1 MQEYLEIAD
10 EGRAEADK
18 ILRRMESE
26 VHKVYRTAYS
36 EMQAKA
42 DEYLKNFI
50 KEDARLREQVKNG
63 TLSVADYK
71 QWRISHMLTGRR
83 WYEMA
88 DVLATD
94 MVNSNLI
101 ASSIINYH
109 LPEVYA
115 IGYNYG
121 LYTVEKQA
129 LFETSFT
136 LYDRHTVERLI
147 RDKPDLIP
155 QAKINIPRDKHW
167 NKQKMNSAITQGI
180 LQGESIPE
188 ISKRL
193 AKVTDMN
200 EVSAIRNARTM
211 TTSAENGGRIESYRN
226 AESLGIKTHK
236 TWLAT
241 LDGYTR
247 RSHINLD
254 GETVSD
260 VDGTFSNGCRYP
272 ADPRGEPAEVYN
284 CRCTMTSQV
293 IKIDL
298 SDLSKRN
305 NKLGD
310 MTYDEWKNSK
320 GNEPIFKKARN
331 EKRDE
336 KQFKEYKK
344 LKVENLPKNFREFQN
359 LKYDTPDKW
368 EEMKKSAR
376 QARKEK
382 QTS

>member
-1 MQEYLEIAD
+1 MTDYQEIAD

-50 KEDARLREQVKNG
+50 KEDSRLREQVKNG
-63 TLSVADYK
+63 TFSLEDYK
-71 QWRISHMLTGRR
+71 QWRYSHMLTGKR

-115 IGYNYG
+115 VGYNYG

-147 RDKPDLIP
+147 HDKPDLIP
-155 QAKINIPRDKHW
+155 QAKINISRDKRW
-167 NKQKMNSAITQGI
+167 NKQKLNSAITQGI
-180 LQGESIPE
+180 LQGETIPE
-188 ISKRL
+188 ISQRL

-236 TWLAT
+236 TWISA
-241 LDGYTR
+241 LDGRTR
-247 RSHINLD
+247 HSHRQLD
-254 GETVSD
+254 GETISD
-260 VDGTFSNGCRYP
+260 VDGVFSNGCRYP
-272 ADPRGEPAEVYN
+272 GDPDGIPEEVYN
-284 CRCTMTSQV
+284 CRCTLISQSV
-293 IKIDL
+293 KVDL
-298 SDLSKRN
+298 TVN
-305 NKLGD
+305 ENHNGKLGD
-310 MTYDEWKNSK
+310 MTYDEWKN
-320 GNEPIFKKARN
+320 
-331 EKRDE
+331 
-336 KQFKEYKK
+336 Q
-344 LKVENLPKNFREFQN
+344 KVR
-359 LKYDTPDKW
+359 
-368 EEMKKSAR
+368 
-376 QARKEK
+376 
-382 QTS
+382 

>member
-1 MQEYLEIAD
+1 MTDYQKTAD

-50 KEDARLREQVKNG
+50 KEDTRLREQVKNG
-63 TLSVADYK
+63 TFSPEDYK
-71 QWRISHMLTGRR
+71 QWRYSHMLTGRR

-94 MVNSNLI
+94 MTNSNLI

-115 IGYNYG
+115 VGYNYG

-155 QAKINIPRDKHW
+155 QAKINIPRDKRW

-180 LQGESIPE
+180 LQGETIPE
-188 ISKRL
+188 ISQRL

-211 TTSAENGGRIESYRN
+211 TTSAENGGHYAAAKYYEN
-226 AESLGIKTHK
+226 MGIKIKLEWQTCENDRVRK
-236 TWLAT
+236 
-241 LDGYTR
+241 
-247 RSHINLD
+247 SHAAIN
-254 GETVSD
+254 GERIDT
-260 VDGTFSNGCRYP
+260 GGIFSNGCRYP
-272 ADPRGEPAEVYN
+272 GDPYGRPEEVYN
-284 CRCTMTSQV
+284 CRCRALEIYNGFDFTEVDKRAIEKLEQQGRSRP
-293 IKIDL
+293 KI
-298 SDLSKRN
+298 RHY
-305 NKLGD
+305 
-310 MTYDEWKNSK
+310 TVT
-320 GNEPIFKKARN
+320 R
-331 EKRDE
+331 
-336 KQFKEYKK
+336 
-344 LKVENLPKNFREFQN
+344 
-359 LKYDTPDKW
+359 
-368 EEMKKSAR
+368 
-376 QARKEK
+376 
-382 QTS
+382 

>member
-1 MQEYLEIAD
+1 MKDYQEVSD
-10 EGRAEADK
+10 EGRAEADR
-18 ILRRMESE
+18 ILRRMENE

-63 TLSVADYK
+63 TLSPDDYK
-71 QWRISHMLTGRR
+71 QWRYSHMLTGRR

-94 MVNSNLI
+94 MTNSNLI
-101 ASSIINYH
+101 ASGIINYH

-115 IGYNYG
+115 VGYNYG
-121 LYTVEKQA
+121 LYTIEKQA

-155 QAKINIPRDKHW
+155 QAKINIPRDRRW

-180 LQGESIPE
+180 LQGETIPE
-188 ISKRL
+188 ISQCL

-226 AESLGIKTHK
+226 AESLGIKTNK
-236 TWLAT
+236 TWIST
-241 LDGYTR
+241 LDGHTR
-247 RSHINLD
+247 HSHRQLD

-260 VDGTFSNGCRYP
+260 IDGTFSNGCRYP
-272 ADPRGEPAEVYN
+272 ADPQGAPEEVYN
-284 CRCTMTSQV
+284 CRCTLIAQV
-293 IKIDL
+293 VRSDID
-298 SDLSKRN
+298 DVSKRN
-305 NKLGD
+305 SKLGD
-310 MTYDEWKNSK
+310 MTYDEWKNDRS
-320 GNEPIFKKARN
+320 R
-331 EKRDE
+331 
-336 KQFKEYKK
+336 
-344 LKVENLPKNFREFQN
+344 
-359 LKYDTPDKW
+359 
-368 EEMKKSAR
+368 
-376 QARKEK
+376 
-382 QTS
+382 